1 MTTISLMENKV
12 IFVADIFEKDYAGGA
27 ELTSEALIDKSP
39 FDVVK
44 IYARHVNLDLIK
56 KFANSVWIFGNF
68 STMDLNLIPTIA
80 TNLKYVVLEYDYKF
94 CAYRSVERH
103 LHEAGQECD
112 CHQKDMGKIISAFYY
127 AADHVFWMSHEQK
140 KRYTDRFPF
149 LADKGTTVL
158 SSVFSDKFFS
168 QIDELKN
175 ESKKRAG
182 WVVLGS
188 SSWIKGFEDAE
199 TWCKENGKEYSI
211 VWNLPYEKILKKL
224 SESEGFAYLPRGGDT
239 CPRMVIEAKLLGCEV
254 VTNDNVQHA
263 SEEWY
268 LAAPDAVCDYLRQ
281 RPEVFWGEVSKIV
294 QNEPSVSGYTTT
306 LDCIKHQYPYEDS
319 IRSMLGFCD
328 EVVVVDGGS
337 TDGTWEKIEEWAKS
351 EPKIKAYRNERD
363 WSHKRFAVFDGD
375 QKAVARSKC
384 TGDFCWQ
391 MDADEV
397 LPESAWSSVR
407 DLCKSFPKST
417 NLICLP
423 VVEFW
428 GSKDKV
434 RMDVTPWKWR
444 LSRNLPHITHGIPAQ
459 LRLIDSEGNVYARR
473 GTDGCDYIHA
483 GSGDPIPSANFYT
496 EEAHRAR
503 MAALSGHL
511 EAQHAYQSW
520 FKNVVET
527 LPTPRHYS
535 WFNMERKI
543 RTYRDYWQKH
553 WESLYDI
560 RQDDTAENNMFFDK
574 PWAEVTDEDIKKLA
588 SRLSNELGGHIFH
601 KKIDWQVKVPHIEG
615 IQ

>member
-1 MTTISLMENKV
+1 MKNRV
-12 IFVADIFEKDYAGGA
+12 IFVADLFEENYAGGA
-27 ELTSEALIDKSP
+27 ELTTEALIKKSP
-39 FDVVK
+39 FEVVK
-44 IYARHVNLDLIK
+44 IHARNLTMDSLQRHK
-56 KFANSVWIFGNF
+56 DDMWVFGNF
-68 STMDLNLIPTIA
+68 SSMDFNLIPAIA
-80 TNLKYVVLEYDYKF
+80 TNLKYAILEYDYKF
-94 CAYRSVERH
+94 CRYRSIEK
-103 LHEAGQECD
+103 HEAEISQKCD
-112 CHQKDMGKIISAFYY
+112 CHESDIGKIVSAFYY
-127 AADHVFWMSHEQK
+127 AADHVFWMSTGQRD
-140 KRYTDRFPF
+140 RYFERFPF
-149 LADKGTTVL
+149 LTDKKSTVL
-158 SSVFSDKFFS
+158 SSVFSDDFFEK
-168 QIDELKN
+168 IKEMN
-175 ESKKRAG
+175 AG
-182 WVVLGS
+182 SNLSNRLGWIVLGS
-188 SSWIKGFEDAE
+188 KSWIKGAEDAE
-199 TWCKENGKEYSI
+199 LWCKENEKNYQV
-211 VWNLPYEKILKKL
+211 VWDLPYAQLL
-224 SESEGFAYLPRGGDT
+224 DTLASSEGFVYLPRGGDT
-239 CPRMVIEAKLLGCEV
+239 CPRMVIEAKLLGCQV

-263 SEEWY
+263 AEDWFQGSPDDVCAY
-268 LAAPDAVCDYLRQ
+268 LKHRPD
-281 RPEVFWGEVSKIV
+281 VFWGTVSKIA